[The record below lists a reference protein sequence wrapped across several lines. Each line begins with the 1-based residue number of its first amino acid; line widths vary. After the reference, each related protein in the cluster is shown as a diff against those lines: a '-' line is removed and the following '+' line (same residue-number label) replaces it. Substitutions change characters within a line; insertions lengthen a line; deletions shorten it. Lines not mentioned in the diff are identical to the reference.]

1 MHPDEARIP
10 IEGLQIRCSVDK
22 LSVLHGYEWG
32 TDLKIALVSDGI
44 RSLWCQNENLFG
56 VIGGAAF
63 EKTLKGLSI
72 CAYWPTALL

>member
-44 RSLWCQNENLFG
+44 RSLWCQNENLL
-56 VIGGAAF
+56 
-63 EKTLKGLSI
+63 E
-72 CAYWPTALL
+72 